1 MFIVIELQ
9 NNNGTVSNIVTAYN
23 TQQQAEQ
30 KFHEIMMYASVTTL
44 TSHAAVILNERGEMI
59 RSESYPLLP

>member
-1 MFIVIELQ
+1 MYIVVELQ
-9 NNNGTVSNIVTAYN
+9 NNNGQVANIVTAFS

-30 KFHEIMMYASVTTL
+30 KFHEILMYASVTEL
-44 TSHAAVILNERGEMI
+44 TSHSAVILNDRGELI

>member
-1 MFIVIELQ
+1 MYIVIELQ

-30 KFHEIMMYASVTTL
+30 KFHEIMMYAATTTL
-44 TSHAAVILNERGEMI
+44 TSHAAVILNDRGEMI

>member
-1 MFIVIELQ
+1 MYIVIELQ

-23 TQQQAEQ
+23 TQDQAEQ
-30 KFHEIMMYASVTTL
+30 KYHEILKYAAVTTL

-59 RSESYPLLP
+59 RAESYPLLP

>member
-1 MFIVIELQ
+1 MYIVIELQ
-9 NNNGTVSNIVTAYN
+9 NNNGQVSNIVTAFN

-44 TSHAAVILNERGEMI
+44 TSHSAVILNDRGEMI
-59 RSESYPLLP
+59 RAESYPLLP

>member
-1 MFIVIELQ
+1 MYIVIELQ

-23 TQQQAEQ
+23 TQAQAEE
-30 KFHEIMMYASVTTL
+30 KYHEILKYAAVTTL
-44 TSHAAVILNERGEMI
+44 TSHSAVILNDRGEMI